1 MEEEILKKYF
11 QDKMKQIDIANE
23 LNISKYKVS
32 RVVTKDSRYQ
42 EEKEYRKIINKK
54 KHMEKTKKYIM
65 RIRKVKRKKT
75 NDDYTI
81 LKLLHNQDSR
91 ELSSGRGYISN
102 KAFRNW
108 NSSAYNYNS
117 KTKSFV
123 LRKDINAGADVPKQ
137 IKWDNK

>member
-54 KHMEKTKKYIM
+54 KHIEKTKK
-65 RIRKVKRKKT
+65 
-75 NDDYTI
+75 
-81 LKLLHNQDSR
+81 
-91 ELSSGRGYISN
+91 
-102 KAFRNW
+102 
-108 NSSAYNYNS
+108 
-117 KTKSFV
+117 
-123 LRKDINAGADVPKQ
+123 
-137 IKWDNK
+137 